1 MKCSLNSILEHV
13 HSNINTGTGEAR
25 PNHLK
30 KGSSIMEVGKLM
42 VVVKVVTVE
51 MDGRLRILIIILELE
66 KMEKMVVVAVV
77 EVVNMME
84 G

>member
-25 PNHLK
+25 PNLK

-51 MDGRLRILIIILELE
+51 TDGRPI
-66 KMEKMVVVAVV
+66 
-77 EVVNMME
+77 
-84 G
+84 